1 MIGDR
6 ADGQCLGTVLCGHA
20 VDTGGFHLDTQD
32 AVFFHDVEH
41 GGVRGIEQV
50 GGEDVTHA
58 HWSALVLG
66 GLHGIGNQIEVGDGG
81 EVVILEAQT
90 VDLGVGAGTH
100 ADHHVTQFDVF
111 THGTAGAHADQGL
124 HAVVGDQLFGI
135 DGAGRDAHAVAHD
148 GDATALVGTG
158 EAEHAA
164 HVTHLL
170 DVLQEG
176 LGDVLGT
183 QGVAR
188 HQHCVS
194 KGAIFCIDMRSCHSL
209 DSFTLG

>member
-1 MIGDR
+1 M
-6 ADGQCLGTVLCGHA
+6 
-20 VDTGGFHLDTQD
+20 
-32 AVFFHDVEH
+32 
-41 GGVRGIEQV
+41 
-50 GGEDVTHA
+50 
-58 HWSALVLG
+58 
-66 GLHGIGNQIEVGDGG
+66 HGIGNQIEVGDGG